1 VLKLNNDYLF
11 NQPNIIMMLINKTTY
26 FSHAFIIVGLFFLAS
41 CGQSSKKQTID
52 TKELTESEQEIIEE
66 IDKVIHDMPPP
77 TEVPFLLK
85 ETGADFNTNLI
96 NSLNKVDGYTSTRD
110 KAALNA
116 GVYATDIGYL
126 SSYEQVENAL
136 DYLEACQKLAESIG
150 AGSVFNVNLMSRFE
164 QNLSNPDSLITI
176 VNEVMVSAE
185 TNLENSDKLTSVA
198 LTLVGSYIEGMYLAT
213 QVIDTYPNDLLPE
226 DAKNLVLQP
235 LVKVI
240 LDQEQ
245 PLLDVIA
252 LMKDLPEDETID
264 LMIEEL
270 SILRILYQEDL
281 RELGTKIEDNDG
293 SFQLKPEM
301 IKNIIIEVGRIRDDI
316 VK

>member
-1 VLKLNNDYLF
+1 MIL
-11 NQPNIIMMLINKTTY
+11 NKTKKYSNHTL
-26 FSHAFIIVGLFFLAS
+26 IIVGLFFLIS
-41 CGQSSKKQTID
+41 CGQNTQKTTID
-52 TKELTESEQEIIEE
+52 TADLTESEQNIIEE

-77 TEVPFLLK
+77 TEIPFLLK
-85 ETGADFNTNLI
+85 ETGADFNTKLI
-96 NSLNKVDGYTSTRD
+96 NKLGSADGYTTERD

-150 AGSVFNVNLMSRFE
+150 AGSVFNVELMSRFE
-164 QNLSNPDSLITI
+164 QNLSNTDSLINI

-198 LTLVGSYIEGMYLAT
+198 LTLVGSYVEGMYLAT
-213 QVIDTYPNDLLPE
+213 QVIDTYPDNLLPA

-235 LVKVI
+235 LVKMI

-252 LMKDLPEDETID
+252 LMKDLPEDQTIN

-281 RELGTKIEDNDG
+281 RELGDEIEKNDG
-293 SFQLKPEM
+293 SFQLKPSM
-301 IKNIIIEVGRIRDDI
+301 IRNIIIEVARIRGDI
-316 VK
+316 VA